1 MAASKASTP
10 AKARPAASR
19 KGRIDADQLTGLF
32 PGSLGD
38 WHLLTLAKPLPS
50 PVPGPRPAVEAEYG
64 KGNDEAQ
71 LSISN
76 DLPSAAGKGQRTVHD
91 EVRPDL
97 RETVVTMGL
106 GNGLVVTAASRT
118 ADVAALKAL
127 IESMNLAKAE
137 GLRPAKR

>member
-1 MAASKASTP
+1 MRFDALSLPRLRRPSRRPRAARAFAALALAGSATVAAAAEPATSASPTQERRPDMAASKASTP

-76 DLPSAAGKGQRTVHD
+76 DLPSAA
-91 EVRPDL
+91 
-97 RETVVTMGL
+97 
-106 GNGLVVTAASRT
+106 
-118 ADVAALKAL
+118 
-127 IESMNLAKAE
+127 
-137 GLRPAKR
+137 